1 MCAAG
6 QTYCRPCSRLCSTRR
21 DGSGAVRCDQRRGGR
36 VAAGRGVPEPGVLDP
51 GDQFWLEAM
60 ADAVL
65 ILSPVYGARRQV
77 TDFRVDYANAAA
89 DELADDPTP
98 QRLRRGSLIGAGF

>member
-1 MCAAG
+1 MAA
-6 QTYCRPCSRLCSTRR
+6 
-21 DGSGAVRCDQRRGGR
+21 QRTF
-36 VAAGRGVPEPGVLDP
+36 PEPGVLDP

-77 TDFRVDYANAAA
+77 TDFRVDYVNAAA
-89 DELADDPTP
+89 AELSDDPAP
-98 QRLRRGSLIGAGF
+98 QPLRR